1 VTRLVARM
9 TTALL
14 LLASCGTGDRGGD
27 ASLSE
32 APVGPVTTAEP
43 PSLVAPSPST
53 TAPPAVVDA
62 RPPGSTAAPARSTTT
77 APPGQVVAPTAVP
90 PPPPGTYRYDT
101 TGQASYPVLGAAS
114 APYPAVTT
122 LVVDPPTGT
131 RQHVTRDL
139 KDASGNG
146 PVVETGFDYRPDGVY
161 LESLGMVVSVLVFS
175 GAQEFRPPSPTL
187 VLPTDA
193 RPGYSQ
199 ELGVPGQVAPARLVI
214 EAVREE
220 RVRVGGQDL
229 ETILVRLTATTTG
242 QFNGRMELSV
252 WLDRSTGVWA
262 KERSATKAR
271 SSDGILLY
279 ESHYEATLQQLAPT

>member
-1 VTRLVARM
+1 MTRLVARS
-9 TTALL
+9 TAALL
-14 LLASCGTGDRGGD
+14 LLASCGTGDRSGD

-32 APVGPVTTAEP
+32 APAGPVTTAQP

-53 TAPPAVVDA
+53 TAAPAVVDA
-62 RPPGSTAAPARSTTT
+62 RPPSPSTVPLPSTT
-77 APPGQVVAPTAVP
+77 APPGRAITPTAVP

-114 APYPAVTT
+114 AQYPAVTT

-131 RQHVTRDL
+131 RQHATRTL

-161 LESLGMVVSVLVFS
+161 LESLRLVVSVLVFS

-199 ELGVPGQVAPARLVI
+199 ELGMPGRVAPARLLI

-220 RVRVGGQDL
+220 RVRVGGQEV

-242 QFNGRMELSV
+242 QFNGRMELNV

-262 KERSATKAR
+262 KERSASEAR

-279 ESHYEATLQQLAPT
+279 ESQYEATLQQLAPT